1 MTSGLPR
8 PVADAEMEAYA
19 AAHSTP
25 PSGALDRIAMAT
37 RAWSPSPG
45 MMVDEVE
52 ARLLALLVSLIGA
65 RRILEVGT
73 FTGYSAAS
81 MAEALPRDGELV
93 TLEARADHAAK
104 AREHVDSVGVGDRVT
119 IVEGPAS
126 TSLARLEGPFDLAFI
141 DADKASYPLYFEAV
155 LGLMRPGGLIVADN
169 VLRSGR
175 VLDGSARDADTMGM
189 RTFNDLVV
197 SDARVESV
205 MLTIRDGVSLIRV
218 RD

>member
-1 MTSGLPR
+1 
-8 PVADAEMEAYA
+8 
-19 AAHSTP
+19 
-25 PSGALDRIAMAT
+25 
-37 RAWSPSPG
+37 

-73 FTGYSAAS
+73 FTGYSAVS

-104 AREHVDSVGVGDRVT
+104 AREHVDSARIGDRVR